1 MESRLPIVILAGSDL
16 KRGFV
21 PPGAEGL
28 HFMVGYKGADVR
40 VRGRP
45 LVELVLERVRESEA
59 FGDVYVAGPS
69 RIYSR
74 LVDCP
79 IVDTDGDLGENLGAA
94 IEHVLER
101 HGAESRIA
109 FIACDVLP
117 EAHEIAE
124 LGSLLAAPRESGVPP
139 ALAISLIGAD
149 QDLGSSSWKP
159 KYFFRPRAGL
169 DLEPFLPG
177 HLGIAWPSRLRTGLL
192 LRLLHLAY
200 RQRNRG
206 GYSKRRRTIVFN
218 VLGTLLRRDLFNIA
232 RLEPPT
238 LTYSVLRHGLGTFAR
253 WRRGE
258 IDIEGLELGLAKI
271 VVRRRHFRREGPSSV
286 RIATS
291 RHISFAKDL
300 DTREE
305 VAELDRSV
313 REPLP

>member
-1 MESRLPIVILAGSDL
+1 MESRLPIVILAGSDMQ
-16 KRGFV
+16 RGFV
-21 PPGAEGL
+21 PPGAENL
-28 HFMVGYKGADVR
+28 HFMVGYKGADVPGWGGGLSR
-40 VRGRP
+40 SWCSSASGRAMPSATSTSRGPRAST
-45 LVELVLERVRESEA
+45 RGSSTARSWTRTA
-59 FGDVYVAGPS
+59 TSG
-69 RIYSR
+69 RTSR
-74 LVDCP
+74 LRSSTSSSATGP
-79 IVDTDGDLGENLGAA
+79 RAA
-94 IEHVLER
+94 SPS
-101 HGAESRIA
+101 SRG
-109 FIACDVLP
+109 DVLP
-117 EAHEIAE
+117 EAGEIAE
-124 LGSLLAAPRESGVPP
+124 LGRLLAAPRDSGVPP
-139 ALAISLIGAD
+139 ALAISLIAAD

-200 RQRNRG
+200 RHRNRG
-206 GYSKRRRTIVFN
+206 YSSRKRTIVLSI
-218 VLGTLLRRDLFNIA
+218 LGTLIRRDLWNLA

-258 IDIEGLELGLAKI
+258 IDLAGLELGLAKI
-271 VVRRRHFRREGPSSV
+271 VVRRRHFRREGPESV

-305 VAELDRSV
+305 LAELDRRVS
-313 REPLP
+313 EPLP

>member
-1 MESRLPIVILAGSDL
+1 MESRLPIVILAGSDMQ
-16 KRGFV
+16 RGFV
-21 PPGAEGL
+21 PPSAENL

-45 LVELVLERVRESEA
+45 LAELVLERVRESDA
-59 FGDVYVAGPS
+59 FGDVYLAGPS
-69 RIYSR
+69 RIYSG

-79 IVDTDGDLGENLGAA
+79 IVDTDGHLGENLAAA
-94 IEHVLER
+94 IEHVAER
-101 HGAESRIA
+101 HGSESRIA

-117 EAHEIAE
+117 EAREIAE

-139 ALAISLIGAD
+139 ALAISLIAAD

-206 GYSKRRRTIVFN
+206 YSSRKRTIVLSI
-218 VLGTLLRRDLFNIA
+218 LGTLIRRDLWNLA

-258 IDIEGLELGLAKI
+258 IDLAGLELGLAKI
-271 VVRRRHFRREGPSSV
+271 VVRRRHFRREGPASV

-305 VAELDRSV
+305 LAELDRRVS
-313 REPLP
+313 EPLP